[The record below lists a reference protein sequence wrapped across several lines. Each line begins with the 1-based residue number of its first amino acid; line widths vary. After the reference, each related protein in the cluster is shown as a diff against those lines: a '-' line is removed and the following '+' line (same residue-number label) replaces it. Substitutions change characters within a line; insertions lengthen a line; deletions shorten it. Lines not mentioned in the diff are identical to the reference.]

1 MPLILRSYI
10 ETQEDYYIAY
20 NLLQSIMNDSK
31 KPYKKAQDFKY
42 PYSNFLL
49 NTGKPLFVLSVMI
62 FIHLL
67 SKISLKL
74 SKGKLNLLINK
85 GIMMFNY
92 GVYLR
97 FLIQMHIEFSVPA
110 LLQLLYVFNI

>member
-1 MPLILRSYI
+1 
-10 ETQEDYYIAY
+10 
-20 NLLQSIMNDSK
+20 MNDSK

-49 NTGKPLFVLSVMI
+49 NTGKPLFVLSV
-62 FIHLL
+62 
-67 SKISLKL
+67 ISLKL